1 MVKTIIIETARV
13 FVKLF
18 FFLFYRVKII
28 GLDNV
33 PKEGAA
39 ILCANHVG
47 EMDMFF
53 IGYKVKRLVRYM
65 AKSELFK
72 IPILS
77 PLIKFLGAFPVKRG
91 KADVE
96 AIKTAL
102 RLLDEGHIVGIFPEG
117 TRLKNKKG
125 KTVKAKPGAAL
136 LAQKSGAPILP
147 VAVEGKYRPFSKI
160 KIVFGKPFSLDLD
173 KDKKYTNN
181 ELVEISEN
189 IMKKVYALTEV
200 K

>member
-181 ELVEISEN
+181 ELVVISEG
-189 IMKKVYALTEV
+189 IMKRVYSLLEEG
-200 K
+200 

>member
-1 MVKTIIIETARV
+1 MAKKIFIEFARV
-13 FVKLF
+13 FLKLF
-18 FFLFYRVKII
+18 FLLFYRVKII
-28 GLDNV
+28 GIKNV
-33 PKEGAA
+33 PEKGAA
-39 ILCANHVG
+39 VLCANHLG
-47 EMDMFF
+47 EMDMVF
-53 IGYKVKRLVRYM
+53 IGYKIKRLVRYM

-102 RLLDEGHIVGIFPEG
+102 RLLNEGHIIGIFPEG
-117 TRLKNKKG
+117 TRLKNKQG

-160 KIVFGKPFSLDLD
+160 KIVFGEPFTLDLD

-181 ELVEISEN
+181 ELVEISEG
-189 IMKKVYALTEV
+189 IMKKVYSLLEEG
-200 K
+200 